1 MVSGGVEQDWLHE
14 VVSRSSRETQRIPII
29 NSIINKIKT

>member
-1 MVSGGVEQDWLHE
+1 MVLGGIEQDWLHE

-29 NSIINKIKT
+29 NSIVNKIKT